1 MLESTYSK
9 RKLSASK
16 RGDTRGTVREKR
28 VLDSEGKSVRVLS
41 IDANSPTFIDDLTL
55 LFQKNVARLR
65 RKNRDLLKAVEGR
78 RAKK

>member
-1 MLESTYSK
+1 MLQSIYSK
-9 RKLSASK
+9 RRPAASK
-16 RGDTRGTVREKR
+16 SVKGSDREKR
-28 VLDSEGKSVRVLS
+28 VRDTDGKSVRMLS
-41 IDANSPTFIDDLTL
+41 IDANSPTFNDDLTL